1 MCLKRKKRNCS
12 SPAEFLKSAI
22 ITIIKQKMSGVGEW
36 GDISNCCNFVQ
47 NALQLSFYSWPN
59 RLQSCFFSLLLL
71 LLPIALSCSYTL
83 LWHHCS
89 LWMAE
94 AHWIAPD
101 RADLEGLILIAQS
114 IVTLSTEQHDWQIWL
129 GNDFSN
135 FLVAVVIMARNIM
148 QLI

>member
-22 ITIIKQKMSGVGEW
+22 ITIIKQKMGGVGEW

-47 NALQLSFYSWPN
+47 NALQLSFYSWPH

-71 LLPIALSCSYTL
+71 HPIALSCFRIAPL
-83 LWHHCS
+83 QF

-94 AHWIAPD
+94 AHWISPD
-101 RADLEGLILIAQS
+101 RADLEGLILIAQN
-114 IVTLSTEQHDWQIWL
+114 IVTQSTEQHDWQIWL

-135 FLVAVVIMARNIM
+135 FLIAVVIMARNIM
-148 QLI
+148 